1 MCWCCSGDLTRL
13 WRWLNVTGLSREEY
27 GWKEESVRQ
36 VRSNL
41 TSLHAISLLRWLF
54 VTVNYIA
61 LLPQHRCN
69 IKKQGFDANCCSSI
83 FCSRQP
89 EGPKAPFSLH
99 CSYSNEQ
106 FQRKTGQCTLTAF
119 MELKQQDDIF
129 PLGLVWSKDITNL
142 FNNST
147 RNLNLFKLQIGSL
160 TCFGIAPLLLCSL
173 FPFILPILNTWKWI
187 VRLV

>member
-54 VTVNYIA
+54 VTVNYVA

-69 IKKQGFDANCCSSI
+69 MKKQGFDANCCSSI

-129 PLGLVWSKDITNL
+129 PLGLV
-142 FNNST
+142 
-147 RNLNLFKLQIGSL
+147 
-160 TCFGIAPLLLCSL
+160 
-173 FPFILPILNTWKWI
+173 
-187 VRLV
+187 